1 MKKLATLASAAILA
15 VSLAAV
21 PSFAAETNEKVL
33 KHTPVID
40 GKIDAAY
47 MQSYQIEHEW
57 IDGKFWGLGKFEPN
71 EEGVSIYGNDVKAT
85 SYFLWDDDCIYLAV
99 SVTDDDFGVID
110 DAHFAKG
117 SADRTQWAPY
127 YQDIVIPTFTYK
139 GMNFIMHADAAGR
152 FACVYKEANFTQTT
166 WTDMYS
172 WSEYEKN
179 ISEGLFATIRT
190 NRGYNVEFKM
200 PISENVKSK
209 LLKDGGSFS
218 YGLQVGDATADS
230 KYAEDY
236 ALSLEGIH
244 EEGVTLE
251 DMVFVADISEYGQ
264 GKYKVKLS
272 DEAPTEIQD
281 KTPAD
286 SAAQTPSENQPE
298 TDNKDSGAS
307 ENTPQTPSAG
317 GNNGSSTNTS
327 AAQTS
332 DIGIAVAATALVSAS
347 VYIFFKRRR

>member
-1 MKKLATLASAAILA
+1 MKKLAVLASAAMLA
-15 VSLAAV
+15 ASLTAV
-21 PSFAAETNEKVL
+21 PSLAAETNEKVL

-57 IDGKFWGLGKFEPN
+57 IGSKFWGLGKFEPN
-71 EEGVSIYGNDVKAT
+71 EEGVSTYGNDVKAT

-127 YQDIVIPTFTYK
+127 YQDVVIPTFTYK
-139 GMNFIMHADAAGR
+139 GMNFVIHADAAGR
-152 FACVYKEANFTQTT
+152 FACVYKEINFAQTT

-179 ISEGLFATIRT
+179 ISEGLSSAVRT
-190 NRGYNVEFKM
+190 DRGYNIEFKM
-200 PISENVKSK
+200 PISENVKDK

-244 EEGVTLE
+244 EEGTTLA
-251 DMVFVADISEYGQ
+251 DMVFVSDLSEYNQ

-272 DEAPTEIQD
+272 DEAPTGITNEV
-281 KTPAD
+281 PAD
-286 SAAQTPSENQPE
+286 STAQTPSGNQPE
-298 TDNKDSGAS
+298 TDNKKPGAS
-307 ENTPQTPSAG
+307 ESTPQTPPAG
-317 GNNGSSTNTS
+317 GNTDSSANTP

-332 DIGIAVAATALVSAS
+332 DIGIAVAAAALASAS
-347 VYIFFKRRR
+347 ACIFFKRRR

>member
-1 MKKLATLASAAILA
+1 MKKLAVLASAAMLAASLA
-15 VSLAAV
+15 VL
-21 PSFAAETNEKVL
+21 PSHAAEINEKVL

-47 MQSYQIEHEW
+47 IQSYHIEHEW

-85 SYFLWDDDCIYLAV
+85 SYFLWDDECIYLVV

-127 YQDIVIPTFTYK
+127 YQDVVIPTFTYK

-152 FACVYKEANFTQTT
+152 FACVYKEINFAQTT

-190 NRGYNVEFKM
+190 DRGYNIEFKM

-251 DMVFVADISEYGQ
+251 DMVFVADLSEYGQ

-272 DEAPTEIQD
+272 AEAPSGIKNE
-281 KTPAD
+281 TPED
-286 SAAQTPSENQPE
+286 STTQAPSENQSGA
-298 TDNKDSGAS
+298 DNKDQSAS
-307 ENTPQTPSAG
+307 EGTPQSSSAD
-317 GNNGSSTNTS
+317 GNTGSSANTS

-332 DIGIAVAATALVSAS
+332 DIGIAVAATALASAS
-347 VYIFFKRRR
+347 VCIFFKRRR